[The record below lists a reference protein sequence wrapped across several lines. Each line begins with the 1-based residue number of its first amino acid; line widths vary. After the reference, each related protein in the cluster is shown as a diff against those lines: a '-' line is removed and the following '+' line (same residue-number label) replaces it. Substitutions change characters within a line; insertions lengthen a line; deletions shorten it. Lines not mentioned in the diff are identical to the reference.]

1 MLCCGSGPATEIGLA
16 TPAPVG
22 ETIERWRASFVGVL
36 GADAVE
42 EYWAEGVD
50 ARTRRGGRVRLAGA
64 WRTQASQH
72 AGWASLTPTER
83 RVVELVAEGLTN
95 PQIAERMFV
104 ARGTVKVHVSH
115 IFAKL
120 GLSNRSELAA
130 LATRRSADR

>member
-1 MLCCGSGPATEIGLA
+1 MGDALGDGAT
-16 TPAPVG
+16 
-22 ETIERWRASFVGVL
+22 
-36 GADAVE
+36 D
-42 EYWAEGVD
+42 EYWAEGSELGPDEVVEYVSR
-50 ARTRRGGRVRLAGA
+50 ARGERKRPSV
-64 WRTQASQH
+64 
-72 AGWASLTPTER
+72 GWASLTPTER

-130 LATRRSADR
+130 LATRRSTGRI